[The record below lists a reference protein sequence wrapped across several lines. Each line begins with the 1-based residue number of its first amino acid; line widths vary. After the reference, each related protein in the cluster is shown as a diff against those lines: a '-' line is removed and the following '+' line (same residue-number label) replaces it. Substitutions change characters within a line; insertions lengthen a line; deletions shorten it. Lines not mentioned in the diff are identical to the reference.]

1 MRKNYKEIIKMTLAI
16 IGAIVGICGCAV
28 FAGKYHNYNAAV
40 WAAVSAKFAL
50 FFLLIVFFAH
60 RDVERKIMPVRFKL
74 CIVISGIGMVMG
86 LSVFI
91 AYLVVGATSNERGV
105 DVHGSYV
112 VVVWGYMMFKWSL
125 SSFVSSR
132 SYYKEYRLTDG
143 NTMIIN
149 S

>member
-91 AYLVVGATSNERGV
+91 AYLVVGATSNERGIV
-105 DVHGSYV
+105 CICISLHIV
-112 VVVWGYMMFKWSL
+112 VL
-125 SSFVSSR
+125 HLIIIIISR
-132 SYYKEYRLTDG
+132 ISTRVKV
-143 NTMIIN
+143 
-149 S
+149 